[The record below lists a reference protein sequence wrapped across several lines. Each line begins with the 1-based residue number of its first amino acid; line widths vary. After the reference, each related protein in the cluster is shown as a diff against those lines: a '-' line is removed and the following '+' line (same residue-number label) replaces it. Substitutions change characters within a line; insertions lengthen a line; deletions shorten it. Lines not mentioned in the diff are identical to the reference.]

1 MASILPSSMECVK
14 ENCYHASM
22 QRAVKTSTIY
32 KNIQKPSKTIPHCSL
47 LPHNI
52 YLTINTPNFWISRSN
67 VSCRFFTNPWP
78 LRPRSAKNP
87 PRLTTLHHGSERIH
101 RLGGTSGNWA
111 AWFFRE
117 TSGGKACTDGSVHT
131 PRILGKHGSIPK
143 IHSLFGGT
151 ARG

>member
-47 LPHNI
+47 LCG
-52 YLTINTPNFWISRSN
+52 TINTPNFWISRSN

-78 LRPRSAKNP
+78 RAPQPKIHQGLRRFITARKESTASVA
-87 PRLTTLHHGSERIH
+87 H
-101 RLGGTSGNWA
+101 LGIGPLG
-111 AWFFRE
+111 FRE